1 MAGIL
6 SLNISKIESG
16 MKRIQSVVGGVALL
30 MAHCSAGAQSNSPYL
45 FFKPVYA
52 FPTASEQLNV
62 NTTTVNGQTFAKGI
76 YGSYA
81 NGVAFDFGFGKMINS
96 TLGYEI
102 GAEYLL
108 GKKITAVYTNQTS
121 DQYSDKVDAIT
132 LKPVLIIRSGGEL
145 LSIYSKLGLAIL
157 VWSRS
162 YEENKFHSVD
172 TLGTNHL
179 INSTATENIRAK
191 IGFTA
196 AFGISFRISEAVSL
210 FTEVS
215 GQMMSL
221 PIYKGHFTSYEDN
234 GINTLPDL
242 SVHNAQWVYEK
253 SLTLNNQPDNQPE
266 QRLYKPPNYSY
277 IGISIGMNY
286 HF

>member
-6 SLNISKIESG
+6 FLNIFKIDTA
-16 MKRIQSVVGGVALL
+16 MKRIQSVANGLVLL
-30 MAHCSAGAQSNSPYL
+30 MLNCSAGAQSNSSYI

-62 NTTTVNGQTFAKGI
+62 NTTVVNGQTFAKGI

-81 NGVAFDFGFGKMINS
+81 NGLAFDLGLGKMINS

-108 GKKITAVYTNQTS
+108 GKKITAVYTSETT
-121 DQYSDKVDAIT
+121 DKYSDNVDAIT
-132 LKPVLIIRSGGEL
+132 LKPVLIIRSGGDL
-145 LSIYSKLGLAIL
+145 LAIYSKLGLAIL

-162 YEENKFHSVD
+162 YEENQSHYVD
-172 TLGTNHL
+172 TFNTNHL
-179 INSTATENIRAK
+179 IISTATENIRPK
-191 IGFTA
+191 VGFTA
-196 AFGISFRISEAVSL
+196 AFGIAFRVSEAVSL
-210 FTEVS
+210 FTEVN
-215 GQMMSL
+215 GQLMSL

-242 SVHNAQWVYEK
+242 SVHKSQWTYEK
-253 SLTLNNQPDNQPE
+253 SVTLSDQPDSQPE
-266 QRLYKPPNYSY
+266 HRLYKPPNYSY
-277 IGISIGMNY
+277 IGISVGLNY

>member
-6 SLNISKIESG
+6 FLNIFKIESA
-16 MKRIQSVVGGVALL
+16 MNRIQFL
-30 MAHCSAGAQSNSPYL
+30 MIVLAFLAVSFPAMAQINSSYI

-62 NTTTVNGQTFAKGI
+62 NTTTVNGETFSKGI

-81 NGVAFDFGFGKMINS
+81 NGIAFDLGFGKMINS

-108 GKKITAVYTNQTS
+108 GKKITAVYTSETT
-121 DQYSDKVDAIT
+121 DKYSNKVDAIT
-132 LKPVLIIRSGGEL
+132 LRPVLVIRSGGDL
-145 LSIYSKLGLAIL
+145 LAIYSKLGLAIL
-157 VWSRS
+157 IWSRS
-162 YEENKFHSVD
+162 FEDNQFHTVD
-172 TLGTNHL
+172 AYGTNHL
-179 INSTATENIRAK
+179 NITSATENIK
-191 IGFTA
+191 PKVGFTA
-196 AFGISFRISEAVSL
+196 AFGITFRVSEAVSL
-210 FTEVS
+210 FTEVN
-215 GQMMSL
+215 GQLMSL

-234 GINTLPDL
+234 GVNTLPNL
-242 SVHNAQWVYEK
+242 SVNKSQWVYVK
-253 SLTLNNQPDNQPE
+253 SGNFDNQPDTEPE

-277 IGISIGMNY
+277 IGISVGMNY

>member
-1 MAGIL
+1 
-6 SLNISKIESG
+6 
-16 MKRIQSVVGGVALL
+16 MKRLHSLVSCFVLL
-30 MAHCSAGAQSNSPYL
+30 IVNYSAGAQSNSPYL

-62 NTTTVNGQTFAKGI
+62 NTTVVNGQTFAKGI

-81 NGVAFDFGFGKMINS
+81 NGVAFDFGLGKMINN

-108 GKKITAVYTNQTS
+108 GKKITAVYSSETT

-132 LKPVLIIRSGGEL
+132 LKPVLVIRSGSEL
-145 LSIYSKLGLAIL
+145 FSIYSKLGLAIL
-157 VWSRS
+157 LWSRS
-162 YEENKFHSVD
+162 YEENQFHSVD

-179 INSTATENIRAK
+179 IVSTATENIRAK
-191 IGFTA
+191 IGFAA

-215 GQMMSL
+215 GQLMSL

-242 SVHNAQWVYEK
+242 SVHNSQWVYEK
-253 SLTLNNQPDNQPE
+253 SLTLNNQPDNEPE
-266 QRLYKPPNYSY
+266 KRLYKPPNYSY
-277 IGISIGMNY
+277 VGISIGMNY

>member
-1 MAGIL
+1 
-6 SLNISKIESG
+6 
-16 MKRIQSVVGGVALL
+16 MKRIQSVVGGFILL
-30 MAHCSAGAQSNSPYL
+30 MVSCSAGAQSNSPYL

-62 NTTTVNGQTFAKGI
+62 NTTIVNGQTFASGI

-81 NGVAFDFGFGKMINS
+81 NGVAFDFGLGKMINS

-108 GKKITAVYTNQTS
+108 GKKITAVYTSETT
-121 DQYSDKVDAIT
+121 DKYSDKVDAIT
-132 LKPVLIIRSGGEL
+132 LKPVLVIRSGGDL
-145 LSIYSKLGLAIL
+145 LAIYSKLGLAIL

-162 YEENKFHSVD
+162 YEENQSHYID
-172 TLGTNHL
+172 TFGTNHL
-179 INSTATENIRAK
+179 IISTATENIRAK
-191 IGFTA
+191 VGFTA

-210 FTEVS
+210 FTEVN
-215 GQMMSL
+215 GQLMSL

-242 SVHNAQWVYEK
+242 SVHKSQWTYEK
-253 SLTLNNQPDNQPE
+253 SVTLNNQPDTEPE

>member
-1 MAGIL
+1 MAVIL
-6 SLNISKIESG
+6 SLNIFKIESV
-16 MKRIQSVVGGVALL
+16 MKRIPSVIGGFALL
-30 MAHCSAGAQSNSPYL
+30 MSACSISAQSNSPYL

-52 FPTASEQLNV
+52 FSTASEQLNV
-62 NTTTVNGQTFAKGI
+62 NTTTVNGETFAKGI

-81 NGVAFDFGFGKMINS
+81 NGVAFDLGFGKMTNS

-108 GKKITAVYTNQTS
+108 GKKITAVYTSETT
-121 DQYSDKVDAIT
+121 DQYSDKVDALT
-132 LKPVLIIRSGGEL
+132 LKPVLVIRSGNDL
-145 LSIYSKLGLAIL
+145 LAIYSKLGLAIL

-162 YEENKFHSVD
+162 YEDDQFHTVD
-172 TLGTNHL
+172 AYGTNHL
-179 INSTATENIRAK
+179 NITTATENIK
-191 IGFTA
+191 PKVGFTA
-196 AFGISFRISEAVSL
+196 AFGISFRVSEAVSL
-210 FTEVS
+210 FTEVN
-215 GQMMSL
+215 GQLMSL

-234 GINTLPDL
+234 GINTLADL
-242 SVHNAQWVYEK
+242 SIHRSQWVYVK
-253 SLTLNNQPDNQPE
+253 SGNLDNQPDTEPE